1 VNTAYEVVGTRFSED
16 PPTVIITPDFD
27 TPLPPS
33 YPRRDESLGTLK
45 EGIRITA
52 ATMTFLTGLG
62 MEETPDENSEGNL
75 GDVEKPLIDATEIFN
90 AAYGDRSPDVDEA
103 KRLCGEKVQRKRG
116 SRGPIARL
124 DELKVTPSQLLHPT
138 VAAKLTALVTEYD
151 QKVVDNAAQLR
162 TYITNRLLEVS
173 KCGDARHELRA
184 LELLGKV
191 SDVGLFSEK
200 TEINI
205 THTAG
210 ALEHALKDKINRL
223 VGIVGSDVEE
233 AEFNEVDITPPK
245 DEESDGSEER
255 PEISESGSSGVQ
267 QTQENPEPS

>member
-1 VNTAYEVVGTRFSED
+1 MNTAYEVVGTRFSED

-33 YPRRDESLGTLK
+33 YPRKDEALGTLK

-75 GDVEKPLIDATEIFN
+75 GDAEKPLIDATEIFN

-233 AEFNEVDITPPK
+233 AEFSEVDITPPK
-245 DEESDGSEER
+245 HEENDGSEEG
-255 PEISESGSSGVQ
+255 PEISESGGSGIQ